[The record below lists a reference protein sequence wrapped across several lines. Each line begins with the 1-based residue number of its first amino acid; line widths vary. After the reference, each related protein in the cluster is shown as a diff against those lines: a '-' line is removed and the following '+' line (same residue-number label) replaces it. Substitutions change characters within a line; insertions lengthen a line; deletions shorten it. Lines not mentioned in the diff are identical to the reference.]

1 MAYFKVT
8 QLIIF
13 SFLCSQSSEGAVNT
27 KVISQYF
34 EVIEHDM
41 NRVFFVQNKN
51 PDDFCNDTD
60 IQACKINNKIMAEKI
75 ITTLRRDAK
84 ETVTLQS
91 KYKKLTEAYN
101 KLRTPKEKKGTFV

>member
-1 MAYFKVT
+1 MSKY
-8 QLIIF
+8 
-13 SFLCSQSSEGAVNT
+13 
-27 KVISQYF
+27 Y

-41 NRVFFVQNKN
+41 NRVFFIQNKN
-51 PDDFCNDTD
+51 PDDFRNATK
-60 IQACKINNKIMAEKI
+60 IQDCKMNNKIMAEKI